1 MADIRAAIQ
10 PRSDQLNYEDFLS
23 GPAVLT
29 IERTE
34 DYRDEK
40 GQPRVAIHMVEYPGR
55 PFKAS
60 KTNVKLLAIA
70 WGEDDTDWPGRRVQL
85 SADPTVTYG
94 GKAVGGICVTA
105 LSHLPQR
112 FTAKLSVARG
122 KKKDFPVEPLPDA
135 PPQYAEPSPIPA
147 FESLDE
153 ARDYYTHRSKAGASP
168 DELQAIIAAA
178 PPAETPTAQENN

>member
-10 PRSDQLNYEDFLS
+10 PRSDQLNYEDFVS

-85 SADPTVTYG
+85 TADPTVTYG

-122 KKKDFPVEPLPDA
+122 KKKDFPVEILPDM
-135 PPQYAEPSPIPA
+135 PPIPDDVQTLA
-147 FESLDE
+147 QYQ
-153 ARDYYTHRSKAGASP
+153 DYYRHRAQNGATP
-168 DELQAIIAAA
+168 EELAMIQQNA
-178 PPAETPTAQENN
+178 PTKENNA

>member
-40 GQPRVAIHMVEYPGR
+40 GHPRVAIHMVEYPGR

-105 LSHLPQR
+105 VSHLPQR

-122 KKKDFPVEPLPDA
+122 KKKDFPVEPLPDF
-135 PPQYAEPSPIPA
+135 PPVPEDVQTLAQYQ
-147 FESLDE
+147 
-153 ARDYYTHRSKAGASP
+153 DYYRHRAQSGATTE
-168 DELQAIIAAA
+168 ELAMIQQNA
-178 PPAETPTAQENN
+178 PTNEEA

>member
-10 PRSDQLNYEDFLS
+10 PRSDQLNYEDFVS

-40 GQPRVAIHMVEYPGR
+40 GQARVAIHMVEYPGR

-85 SADPTVTYG
+85 SADPTVTFG
-94 GKAVGGICVTA
+94 GKAVGGIRVTA
-105 LSHLPQR
+105 VSHLPQR

-122 KKKDFPVEPLPDA
+122 KKKDFPVEILPDV
-135 PPQYAEPSPIPA
+135 PPIPEDVQTLA
-147 FESLDE
+147 QYQ
-153 ARDYYTHRSKAGASP
+153 DYYRHRAQNG
-168 DELQAIIAAA
+168 AA
-178 PPAETPTAQENN
+178 PEELAMIQRNAPTNEENQ

>member
-122 KKKDFPVEPLPDA
+122 KKKDFPVEILPDM
-135 PPQYAEPSPIPA
+135 PPIPDDVTTLA
-147 FESLDE
+147 QYQ
-153 ARDYYTHRSKAGASP
+153 DYYRHRAQNGATP
-168 DELQAIIAAA
+168 EELAMIQQNA
-178 PPAETPTAQENN
+178 PTNEETA

>member
-40 GQPRVAIHMVEYPGR
+40 GQPRIAIHMVEYPGR

-122 KKKDFPVEPLPDA
+122 KKKDFPVEILPDM
-135 PPQYAEPSPIPA
+135 PPIPDDVQTLA
-147 FESLDE
+147 QYQ
-153 ARDYYTHRSKAGASP
+153 DYYRHRAQNGATP
-168 DELQAIIAAA
+168 EELAMIQQNA
-178 PPAETPTAQENN
+178 PTNEETA

>member
-10 PRSDQLNYEDFLS
+10 PRSDQLNYEDFVS

-105 LSHLPQR
+105 VSHLPQR

-122 KKKDFPVEPLPDA
+122 KKKDFPVEVLPDM
-135 PPQYAEPSPIPA
+135 PPIPDDVQTLA
-147 FESLDE
+147 QYQ
-153 ARDYYTHRSKAGASP
+153 DYYRHRAQNGATP
-168 DELQAIIAAA
+168 EELAMIQQNA
-178 PPAETPTAQENN
+178 PTKENNA

>member
-10 PRSDQLNYEDFLS
+10 PRSDQLNYEDFVS

-34 DYRDEK
+34 DYKDEK
-40 GQPRVAIHMVEYPGR
+40 GQARVAIHMVEYPGR

-70 WGEDDTDWPGRRVQL
+70 WGEDDADWPGRRVQL
-85 SADPTVTYG
+85 SADPTVTFG
-94 GKAVGGICVTA
+94 GKAVGGIRVTA

-122 KKKDFPVEPLPDA
+122 KKKEFPVEILPDM
-135 PPQYAEPSPIPA
+135 PPIPDDVQTLA
-147 FESLDE
+147 QYQ
-153 ARDYYTHRSKAGASP
+153 DYYRHRAQNGAGP
-168 DELQAIIAAA
+168 DELAMIQRNA
-178 PPAETPTAQENN
+178 PTNEENQ

>member
-10 PRSDQLNYEDFLS
+10 PRSDQLNYEDFVS

-40 GQPRVAIHMVEYPGR
+40 GQARVAIHMVEYPGR

-60 KTNVKLLAIA
+60 KTNLKLLAIA
-70 WGEDDTDWPGRRVQL
+70 WGDDDTDWPGRRVQL

-122 KKKDFPVEPLPDA
+122 KKKDFPVEILPDM
-135 PPQYAEPSPIPA
+135 PPIPDDVTTLA
-147 FESLDE
+147 QYQ
-153 ARDYYTHRSKAGASP
+153 DYYRHRAQNG
-168 DELQAIIAAA
+168 AA
-178 PPAETPTAQENN
+178 PEELAMIQRNAPTNEENQ

>member
-122 KKKDFPVEPLPDA
+122 KKKDFPVEILPDM
-135 PPQYAEPSPIPA
+135 PPIPDDVQTLA
-147 FESLDE
+147 QYQ
-153 ARDYYTHRSKAGASP
+153 DYYRHRAQNGATSE
-168 DELQAIIAAA
+168 ELAMIQQNA
-178 PPAETPTAQENN
+178 PTNEGN

>member
-135 PPQYAEPSPIPA
+135 PPQYAEPQPVPA
-147 FESLDE
+147 FETVDE
-153 ARDYYTHRSKAGASP
+153 LRDYFVARQRAGASP
-168 DELQAIIAAA
+168 TELDQIKN
-178 PPAETPTAQENN
+178 TATQMENS

>member
-10 PRSDQLNYEDFLS
+10 PRSDQLNYEDFVS

-34 DYRDEK
+34 DYKDEK
-40 GQPRVAIHMVEYPGR
+40 GQARVAIHMVEYPGR

-70 WGEDDTDWPGRRVQL
+70 WGEDDADWPGRRVQL
-85 SADPTVTYG
+85 SADHTVTFG
-94 GKAVGGICVTA
+94 GKAVGGIRVTA

-122 KKKDFPVEPLPDA
+122 KKKEFPVEILPDM
-135 PPQYAEPSPIPA
+135 PPIPDDVQTLA
-147 FESLDE
+147 QYQ
-153 ARDYYTHRSKAGASP
+153 DYYRHRAQNGAGP
-168 DELQAIIAAA
+168 DELAMIQRNA
-178 PPAETPTAQENN
+178 PTNEENQ

>member
-85 SADPTVTYG
+85 SADPTVTFG

-105 LSHLPQR
+105 VSHLPQR

-122 KKKDFPVEPLPDA
+122 KKKDFPVEILPDM
-135 PPQYAEPSPIPA
+135 PPIPDDVQTLA
-147 FESLDE
+147 QYQ
-153 ARDYYTHRSKAGASP
+153 DYYRHRAQNGATP
-168 DELQAIIAAA
+168 EELAMIQQNA
-178 PPAETPTAQENN
+178 PTNEETA

>member
-10 PRSDQLNYEDFLS
+10 PRSDQLNYESFLS

-40 GQPRVAIHMVEYPGR
+40 GQPRVAIHMAERPGR

-60 KTNVKLLAIA
+60 ATNLRLLAIA
-70 WGEDDTDWPGRRVQL
+70 WGDDDTDWPGRRVQL
-85 SADPTVTYG
+85 SADPTITFG
-94 GKAVGGICVTA
+94 GKAVGGIVVTA
-105 LSHLPQR
+105 VSHLPQR

-122 KKKDFPVEPLPDA
+122 KKRDFPVEALPDA
-135 PPQYAEPSPIPA
+135 PTPPPIPA
-147 FESLDE
+147 FNTLAD
-153 ARDYYTHRSKAGASP
+153 AHAYYRERTAAGATP
-168 DELQAIIAAA
+168 AELAAIQAAA
-178 PPAETPTAQENN
+178 PAETPTAQENK

>member
-105 LSHLPQR
+105 VSHLPQR

-122 KKKDFPVEPLPDA
+122 KKKDFPVEILPDM
-135 PPQYAEPSPIPA
+135 PPIPDDVQTLA
-147 FESLDE
+147 QYQ
-153 ARDYYTHRSKAGASP
+153 DYYRHRAQNG
-168 DELQAIIAAA
+168 AA
-178 PPAETPTAQENN
+178 PEELAMIQRNAPTNEENQ

>member
-122 KKKDFPVEPLPDA
+122 KKKDFPVEILPDM
-135 PPQYAEPSPIPA
+135 PPIPDDVQTLA
-147 FESLDE
+147 QYQ
-153 ARDYYTHRSKAGASP
+153 DYYRHRAQNGAGP
-168 DELQAIIAAA
+168 DELAAIQAAA
-178 PPAETPTAQENN
+178 PKEEQ

>member
-94 GKAVGGICVTA
+94 GKVVGGICVTA
-105 LSHLPQR
+105 VSHLPQR

-122 KKKDFPVEPLPDA
+122 KKKDFPVEILPDM
-135 PPQYAEPSPIPA
+135 PPIPDDVQTLA
-147 FESLDE
+147 QYQ
-153 ARDYYTHRSKAGASP
+153 DYYRHRAQNGATSE
-168 DELQAIIAAA
+168 ELAMIQQNA
-178 PPAETPTAQENN
+178 PTNEENNA

>member
-135 PPQYAEPSPIPA
+135 PQPPPIPDDVTTLA
-147 FESLDE
+147 QYQ
-153 ARDYYTHRSKAGASP
+153 DYYRHRAQNGATP
-168 DELQAIIAAA
+168 EELAMIQQNA
-178 PPAETPTAQENN
+178 PTNEENN

>member
-40 GQPRVAIHMVEYPGR
+40 GQPRVAIHMAEYPGR

-60 KTNVKLLAIA
+60 KTNLKLLAIA

-94 GKAVGGICVTA
+94 GKVVGGICVTA
-105 LSHLPQR
+105 VSHLPQR
-112 FTAKLSVARG
+112 FTAKLLVARG
-122 KKKDFPVEPLPDA
+122 KKKDFPVEILPDM
-135 PPQYAEPSPIPA
+135 PPIPEDVQTLA
-147 FESLDE
+147 QYQ
-153 ARDYYTHRSKAGASP
+153 DYYRHRAQNGAGP
-168 DELQAIIAAA
+168 EELAMIQQNA
-178 PPAETPTAQENN
+178 PTNEETA

>member
-122 KKKDFPVEPLPDA
+122 KKKDFPVEILPDM
-135 PPQYAEPSPIPA
+135 PPIPDDVQTLA
-147 FESLDE
+147 QYQ
-153 ARDYYTHRSKAGASP
+153 DYYRHRAQNGATP
-168 DELQAIIAAA
+168 EELAMIQQNA
-178 PPAETPTAQENN
+178 PTNEETA

>member
-1 MADIRAAIQ
+1 MADSRAAIQ
-10 PRSDQLNYEDFLS
+10 PRWDERNCPDSLS
-23 GPAVLT
+23 GAAVST
-29 IERTE
+29 IGRTE

-105 LSHLPQR
+105 LAHLPQR
-112 FTAKLSVARG
+112 FTA
-122 KKKDFPVEPLPDA
+122 
-135 PPQYAEPSPIPA
+135 
-147 FESLDE
+147 
-153 ARDYYTHRSKAGASP
+153 T
-168 DELQAIIAAA
+168 
-178 PPAETPTAQENN
+178 

>member
-122 KKKDFPVEPLPDA
+122 KKKDFPVEILPDM
-135 PPQYAEPSPIPA
+135 PPIPDDVRTLA
-147 FESLDE
+147 QYQ
-153 ARDYYTHRSKAGASP
+153 DYYRHRAQNGATP
-168 DELQAIIAAA
+168 EELAMIQQNA
-178 PPAETPTAQENN
+178 PTNEETA

>member
-10 PRSDQLNYEDFLS
+10 PRSDQLNYEDFVS

-34 DYRDEK
+34 DYKDEK
-40 GQPRVAIHMVEYPGR
+40 GQARVAIHMVEYPGR

-85 SADPTVTYG
+85 SADPTVTFG
-94 GKAVGGICVTA
+94 GKAVGGIRVTA

-122 KKKDFPVEPLPDA
+122 KKKDFPVEILPDM
-135 PPQYAEPSPIPA
+135 PPIPDDVQTLA
-147 FESLDE
+147 QYQ
-153 ARDYYTHRSKAGASP
+153 DYYRHRAQNGAGP
-168 DELQAIIAAA
+168 DELAMIQRNA
-178 PPAETPTAQENN
+178 PTNEENQ

>member
-122 KKKDFPVEPLPDA
+122 KKKDFPVEILPDM
-135 PPQYAEPSPIPA
+135 PPIPDDVQTLA
-147 FESLDE
+147 QYQ
-153 ARDYYTHRSKAGASP
+153 DYYRHRAQNG
-168 DELQAIIAAA
+168 AA
-178 PPAETPTAQENN
+178 PEELAMIQQNAPTNEETA